1 MDRDDRRRYFIVG
14 SVIVEIVTPAFRQ
27 RLEND
32 YKSKGLG
39 CLQDFINSK
48 PVIHILFHL
57 RHKNTQCCVDSTNC
71 VNHGPLPLNHSQWDL
86 LYTGP
91 PNHHCFCK
99 FTAKPVTLDELD
111 ITLASLILL
120 NCCTLS
126 VNERFYVSKLREFKN
141 NYLSHNANGTIT
153 QAEYTTLIGDLQTLV
168 LKLDPSKQ
176 DDFARIQNRALDE
189 PLCNKY
195 FTSLLDI
202 YGLLEKIGNKVENVD
217 TSTTRIL
224 TTVNSNAQI
233 LATMGISND
242 ALIAKIE
249 DLLQNMICQ
258 RCKEMINNQEKENS
272 NKPYKLGNSIFTL
285 HHEIN
290 LTSIVSDGLVGYV
303 SDMMMMDDGRIVICL
318 HNQSRLLICNTDG
331 SQADSIPVQ
340 SFPLCVT
347 AVNNSTVAVVLYSSI
362 CIEMYDINN
371 KLKLK
376 SISLPGMCWVSCIT
390 TINNKLVVGGYDRLQ
405 IIDHQTGEVVQTIKT
420 DCSPYRLHCSGDRI
434 FYCGNN
440 YNNNKLY
447 RYSYTDDRHHTLT
460 LPSPPY
466 RMTTLQDGSLY
477 VGCEDGSVQ
486 HVSSDGKQ
494 YKTVTTEDQKKL
506 KFHSMSYNSKQRK
519 LVTTYASKNQ
529 TLTFKVFYE
538 K

>member
-57 RHKNTQCCVDSTNC
+57 RHKNTQCCVDSTHC

-126 VNERFYVSKLREFKN
+126 VNETFYVSKLREFKN

-189 PLCNKY
+189 PLCIKY

-202 YGLLEKIGNKVENVD
+202 YGLLEKIENKVENVD
-217 TSTTRIL
+217 TASTRIL

-272 NKPYKLGNSIFTL
+272 NKPYKLGHSIFTL

-290 LTSIVSDGLVGYV
+290 LTSVAGDDWREVTDIV
-303 SDMMMMDDGRIVICL
+303 MMDDGRLVMCL
-318 HNQSRLLICNTDG
+318 PLQSRLLICDTDG
-331 SQADSIPVQ
+331 SQVDSIHVQ
-340 SFPLCVT
+340 DRLWRVT
-347 AVNNSTVAVVLYSSI
+347 AVNNSTVAVTLYDSD

-376 SISLPGMCWVSCIT
+376 SISVPEKLWWGGIT
-390 TINNKLVVGGYDRLQ
+390 TINNKLVVRGDKRLQ
-405 IIDHQTGEVVQTIKT
+405 IIDHQTREVVQTIQT
-420 DCSPYRLHCSGDRI
+420 DSNPVRLHGSGDRI
-434 FYCGNN
+434 FYYDP

-447 RYSYTDDRHHTLT
+447 WYSYTDDRHHTLT
-460 LPSPPY
+460 LPSPP
-466 RMTTLQDGSLY
+466 RGMTTLQDGSLY
-477 VGCEDGSVQ
+477 VMCDDESVQ

-494 YKTVTTEDQKKL
+494 YKTVTTKGLKKL
-506 KFHSMSYNSKQRK
+506 KFYCMSYNSKQRK
-519 LVTTYASKNQ
+519 LVTRYASKNQ
-529 TLTFKVFYE
+529 TLRFNVFYE